1 MNNLVKRLKP
11 TLLAFALVFA
21 VSCNNDDDNDGPI
34 IIPAAPAN
42 IVETAQN
49 NNGLSSLVAALA
61 KADESANNEL
71 INTLGNEAG
80 VFTVLAPSNEAFA
93 NLLDRLDGFDSLE
106 DFNNE
111 QLQDLL
117 ATILTYHV
125 ASGAAVASTDLTEGM
140 TITTVQGEN
149 LTVSLEGG
157 AAFVDA
163 EGKASNV
170 VTANVQATNGI
181 VHVIDRVLLPQA
193 AIDALEGV
201 LLSSITDLA
210 IATPALSNLV
220 AALVAADGDLPSVLA
235 GEGPF
240 TVFAPTNEAFEAF
253 LEANDFADLGAV
265 PTDVLTQVLL
275 NHVVAG
281 ANFSTDL
288 STGYVPTSSTAGVEG
303 RNLSMFVDLTDGVS
317 LNGVSNVN
325 LDLADIKATNGVV
338 HVVDA
343 VIGLPNIV
351 DHAVAN
357 SALTSLVGAL
367 TANDNTTFTD
377 LLSSTDETFTVFAP
391 INSAFDAFN
400 NPNNNDIANV
410 LSNHVVVGA
419 SAFSADLT
427 NSYINTAAENADGD
441 KLSLYINTD
450 DGVTFNGS
458 GGVVE
463 GNFDIVATN
472 GVVHAVSEVIDIPS
486 VVTFAVADPTF
497 APLVTALT
505 SGTPNTDFVST
516 LTGDGPFT
524 VFAPT
529 DAAFQALLDSNMDW
543 NEVADIDETLLT
555 SVLQH
560 HVVNGN
566 VRSSDLTVDGD
577 TTAPTLEGDNIVITL
592 PGTDPNIADVTD
604 GSGAMDIGI
613 IAVDVQAGNGVIH
626 VLNKVMIPDTTN

>member
-1 MNNLVKRLKP
+1 MKNLFRFLKP
-11 TLLAFALVFA
+11 ISIAVLLIFVVA
-21 VSCNNDDDNDGPI
+21 CDNDDDNDGPTI
-34 IIPAAPAN
+34 MPAEPAN
-42 IVETAQN
+42 IVETAQTN
-49 NNGLSSLVAALA
+49 NSLTSLVAALT
-61 KADESANNEL
+61 KADESANQDL
-71 INTLGNEAG
+71 INALSNEAG
-80 VFTVLAPSNEAFA
+80 TFTVLAPSNDAFA
-93 NLLDRLDGFDSLE
+93 ALLGRLDGFDSLD
-106 DFNNE
+106 DFNTS

-140 TITTVQGEN
+140 SITTLQGEA

-157 AAFVDA
+157 ASFTDA
-163 EGKASNV
+163 EGKAANV
-170 VTANVQATNGI
+170 VAANVTATNGI

-201 LLSSITDLA
+201 LLRPITDLA
-210 IATPALSNLV
+210 IATPALSTLV
-220 AALVAADGDLPSVLA
+220 AALVAADGDLPAVLA

-253 LEANDFADLGAV
+253 LEANNFADLASV
-265 PTDVLTQVLL
+265 PTPVLTQVLL
-275 NHVVAG
+275 NHVVSG

-288 STGYVPTSSTAGVEG
+288 STGYVTTSSTAGVDG
-303 RNLSMFVDLTDGVS
+303 KNLSMLVDVTDGVR
-317 LNGVSNVN
+317 LNGVSSVN
-325 LDLADIKATNGVV
+325 LELADIKATNGVV

-367 TANDNTTFTD
+367 TANENTTFTD
-377 LLSSTDETFTVFAP
+377 LLSTSDEVFTVFAP
-391 INSAFDAFN
+391 INSAFEAFE
-400 NPNNNDIANV
+400 NPNGNAISNV

-427 NSYINTAAENADGD
+427 NSYINTVAENTDGD

-472 GVVHAVSEVIDIPS
+472 GVVHAVSEVIDIPT

-505 SGTPNTDFVST
+505 TGTPATDFVAT
-516 LTGDGPFT
+516 LSDDGPFT

-529 DAAFQALLDSNMDW
+529 DTAFQALLDSNMEW

-555 SVLQH
+555 SVLLH
-560 HVVNGN
+560 HVVSGN
-566 VRSSDLTVDGD
+566 VVSGDLEDGISP
-577 TTAPTLEGDNIVITL
+577 ATLEGDNIIINL
-592 PGTDPNIADVTD
+592 PGTAPNIADVTD
-604 GSGAMDIGI
+604 GSGATDIGI

-626 VLNKVMIPDTTN
+626 VLNKVMIPDTTNND